1 MLAGSSTR
9 TLVVSSFCCVQHWR
23 QGLGWGGPAQKCG
36 SGAAGSHAGRS
47 CKQGNRQE
55 RSSPQT
61 GKSLSPRGGPRKPK
75 PFPRPREQ
83 KSPRCLERAKGQA
96 SASLPRDIVA
106 GWQGSG
112 AAPARGFFLPTSKT
126 GDLTKIN
133 ARSPD
138 RDAMPF
144 EMRNKRQQPSPASK
158 KRRALLTLKPNE
170 GRDGRTPCSGHG
182 SAGRTQPRACS
193 AHG

>member
-1 MLAGSSTR
+1 MPDTLVTQPLPEVAPLMLAGSSTR

-23 QGLGWGGPAQKCG
+23 QGLGWGGPAQKCS

-61 GKSLSPRGGPRKPK
+61 GNSLSPRGGHRKPK

-96 SASLPRDIVA
+96 SASLPRHIVA
-106 GWQGSG
+106 GWQGSDS
-112 AAPARGFFLPTSKT
+112 ARGSPSAWLLPAN
-126 GDLTKIN
+126 LQN
-133 ARSPD
+133 R
-138 RDAMPF
+138 
-144 EMRNKRQQPSPASK
+144 
-158 KRRALLTLKPNE
+158 
-170 GRDGRTPCSGHG
+170 
-182 SAGRTQPRACS
+182 
-193 AHG
+193 